1 MSWTT
6 FSTAIKGRNKTQC
19 QDATYAAKTGH
30 HIILAV
36 ADGVGSHR
44 HSALGSQRAI
54 QLVRSLSPRL
64 LESSLPSQDICRRLF
79 SQVVHQWSR
88 WAHSLPAADTHA
100 PQFNNV
106 QTTFAIAV
114 IENDNVSVLSIGD
127 SLLFVQGHSGPFLNL
142 LPVQRSDSGSVN
154 TVGDIDTGARP
165 RELKINDPTM
175 SKIVLT
181 TDGVER
187 LLMRRPTS
195 DTDEKPFHYV
205 HGALLATFDG
215 TDFRD
220 GESKQKL
227 IDSISQG
234 LIHRHGAKGDDVGIA
249 AAFQDSDLPVR
260 P

>member
-6 FSTAIKGRNKTQC
+6 FSTAIKGKDKPHC
-19 QDATYAAKTGH
+19 QDATYAAKTGY
-30 HIILAV
+30 HIVLAV

-44 HSALGSQRAI
+44 HSALGSHRAI
-54 QLVRSLSPRL
+54 QLVRSLSPQL
-64 LESSLPSQDICRRLF
+64 LESSLSPQDICRRLF
-79 SQVVHQWSR
+79 GQVVHQWSR

-154 TVGDIDTGARP
+154 TVGDIETGARP
-165 RELKINDPTM
+165 RELKIYDPTM

-195 DTDEKPFHYV
+195 DADEKPFHYV
-205 HGALLATFDG
+205 HDSLLSAFDSTDLRDG
-215 TDFRD
+215 T
-220 GESKQKL
+220 SKQKL

-234 LIHRHGAKGDDVGIA
+234 LIHQHGAKGDDVGIA

>member
-1 MSWTT
+1 MWTT
-6 FSTAIKGRNKTQC
+6 FSAAIRGLNKSRC

-30 HIILAV
+30 HIVLAV
-36 ADGVGSHR
+36 ADGVGSHK
-44 HSALGSQRAI
+44 HSALGSHRAI

-88 WAHSLPAADTHA
+88 WAHSLPAADTYA

-106 QTTFAIAV
+106 QTTLAIAV
-114 IENDNVSVLSIGD
+114 IENDDVSVLSIGD
-127 SLLFVQGHSGPFLNL
+127 SLLFMQGHSGPFLNL
-142 LPVQRSDSGSVN
+142 LSVQRSDSGSVN
-154 TVGDIDTGARP
+154 TIGNIENGARP
-165 RELKINDPTM
+165 RHLNINDPTM
-175 SKIVLT
+175 TKVVLT

-195 DTDEKPFHYV
+195 DTDDKPFHYV
-205 HGALLATFDG
+205 HDSLRKAFDA

-220 GESKQKL
+220 GTSKRKL

-234 LIHRHGAKGDDVGIA
+234 LIRRHGAKGDDIGIA
-249 AAFQDSDLPVR
+249 AAFQDHLPMR

>member
-1 MSWTT
+1 MWTT
-6 FSTAIKGRNKTQC
+6 FSTAMRGLNKSKC
-19 QDATYAAKTGH
+19 QDATYAAKTRR
-30 HIILAV
+30 HIVLAV
-36 ADGVGSHR
+36 ADGVGSHK
-44 HSALGSQRAI
+44 HSALGSHRAI

-64 LESSLPSQDICRRLF
+64 LESSLPPQDICRHLF
-79 SQVVHQWSR
+79 GQVVHQWSR
-88 WAHSLPAADTHA
+88 WAQSLPASDAHA
-100 PQFNNV
+100 PQFNNI

-127 SLLFVQGHSGPFLNL
+127 SLLFVQGQSGPFLNL
-142 LPVQRSDSGSVN
+142 LSIQRSDSGSVN
-154 TVGDIDTGARP
+154 TIGDIETGARP
-165 RELKINDPTM
+165 QYLNISDPTM
-175 SKIVLT
+175 TKVVLT

-205 HGALLATFDG
+205 HNSLLKAFDA

-220 GESKQKL
+220 GTSKRKL

-234 LIHRHGAKGDDVGIA
+234 LIHRHGAKGDDIGIA
-249 AAFQDSDLPVR
+249 AAFQDHLPMR

>member
-6 FSTAIKGRNKTQC
+6 FSTAIKGKDKSHC
-19 QDATYAAKTGH
+19 QDATYATKTGC
-30 HIILAV
+30 HIVLAV

-44 HSALGSQRAI
+44 HSALGSHRAI

-64 LESSLPSQDICRRLF
+64 LESSLPPQDICRRLF
-79 SQVVHQWSR
+79 GQVTREWSI
-88 WAHSLPAADTHA
+88 WAHALPTSDARA

-114 IENDNVSVLSIGD
+114 IENDDVSVLSIGD

-154 TVGDIDTGARP
+154 TIGNIETGARP

-195 DTDEKPFHYV
+195 DADEKPFHYV
-205 HGALLATFDG
+205 HDSLLSAFDSTDLRDG
-215 TDFRD
+215 T
-220 GESKQKL
+220 SKQKL

-234 LIHRHGAKGDDVGIA
+234 LIHQQGAKGDDVGIA
-249 AAFQDSDLPVR
+249 AAFQDRDLPVR

>member
-6 FSTAIKGRNKTQC
+6 FSTAIKGKDKPHC
-19 QDATYAAKTGH
+19 QDATYAAKTGC

-36 ADGVGSHR
+36 ADGVGSHQ
-44 HSALGSQRAI
+44 HSALGSHRAI

-64 LESSLPSQDICRRLF
+64 LESSLPPQDICRRLF

-88 WAHSLPAADTHA
+88 WAQSLSASDAHA

-114 IENDNVSVLSIGD
+114 IENDDVSVLSIGD
-127 SLLFVQGHSGPFLNL
+127 SLLFVQGNSGPFLNL

-165 RELKINDPTM
+165 QELKINDPTM

-195 DTDEKPFHYV
+195 DTDDKPFHYV
-205 HGALLATFDG
+205 HGSFLSAFDS
-215 TDFRD
+215 TDLRD
-220 GESKQKL
+220 GASKQKL

-234 LIHRHGAKGDDVGIA
+234 LIHQHGAKGDDVGIA